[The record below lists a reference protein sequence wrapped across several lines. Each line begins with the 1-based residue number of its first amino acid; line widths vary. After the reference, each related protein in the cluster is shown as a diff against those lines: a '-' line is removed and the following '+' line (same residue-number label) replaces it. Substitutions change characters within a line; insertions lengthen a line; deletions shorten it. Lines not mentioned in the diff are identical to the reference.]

1 MSASQFHQ
9 KPLAREWNGRST
21 REFRYLSISLKPLA
35 REWNG
40 DDPVAMTTCTRVLH
54 FIENH
59 KDNDEMGMPGPALN
73 DHVGVGVDTP
83 FHSKTLGKQ
92 WNGDDRF
99 RPRDRHLTL
108 HFILKP

>member
-1 MSASQFHQ
+1 MKWWRPGRNDNLHSGAPFH
-9 KPLAREWNGRST
+9 W
-21 REFRYLSISLKPLA
+21 
-35 REWNG
+35 
-40 DDPVAMTTCTRVLH
+40 
-54 FIENH
+54 NH
-59 KDNDEMGMPGPALN
+59 KENDEMGMPGPALN

-108 HFILKP
+108 NFIEKH